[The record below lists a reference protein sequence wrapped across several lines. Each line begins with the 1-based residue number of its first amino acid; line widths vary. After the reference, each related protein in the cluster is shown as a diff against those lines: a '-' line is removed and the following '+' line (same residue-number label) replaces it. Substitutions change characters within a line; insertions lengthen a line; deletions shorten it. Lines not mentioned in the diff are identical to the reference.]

1 MLGLPGEVSACLFD
15 LDGVL
20 TRISA
25 AAVFDAALPGVEAGR
40 AGRFPA
46 DVDRAG
52 QAGELSRPGAGIV
65 VRDLAELLDKDD
77 R

>member
-40 AGRFPA
+40 FPA